1 MKNNEERWAIFWCD
15 LLREIIFDEIA
26 PGAVNQHLKEIA
38 RQEVVF
44 PDGRTGKPSLSTLKR
59 KLKKYRAGGFAALG
73 RKPRSD
79 RGNPRVMTPE
89 VIDRAIALKKEQPF
103 RSRVVINRFLNDGW
117 GVTLPRSTLYRHLK
131 QAGATRIKLGVSKK
145 KVRKRW
151 SREHTHDLWVGDFE
165 EGPYVIAQQEVI
177 PTYLS
182 AFIDCHSRYVV
193 AARYYLRQNLQVLID
208 TLVRGLSVHGAP
220 RALYL
225 DNAKVYHARG
235 LKRACYM
242 IQTRLIYR
250 PAGDPS
256 PGGIIERLFLTIQAR
271 FEKEVRSGDILTLDE
286 LNRALAAFLTMD
298 YHVEPHSEIG
308 QTPEARYQQGLGHIR
323 QIDIHDVL
331 AAFMEKAE
339 RRVNPDFS
347 DVRLNNRFYRVAPE
361 LRGDKVEVRYDPYNH
376 LDTVDIYD
384 LGGRYLGQGRQHN
397 RDSAPAVTIQSPAAK
412 PQNNYLDLLIRQHQQ
427 QLSDRTKG
435 IDYRNAT
442 TNRPWPFY
450 SFANTIARAMG
461 RKGELTAFSAD
472 ELELLKKT
480 YNQSAMIHKQ
490 MVEQAIAKAPSPSV
504 PNIIRELKEIIRKE
518 A

>member
-1 MKNNEERWAIFWCD
+1 MKQNEEKWAIFWCD
-15 LLREIIFDEIA
+15 LLREIIFDEIE
-26 PGAVNQHLKEIA
+26 PEAVHSHLKNIA
-38 RQEVVF
+38 QKEVVF

-59 KLKKYRAGGFAALG
+59 KLKKYRSGGFAAFG

-79 RGNPRVMTPE
+79 RGQPRAIMPE
-89 VIDRAIALKKEQPF
+89 VADRAVTLKKEQPS
-103 RSRVVINRFLNDGW
+103 RSHVTINRFLREGQ
-117 GVTLPRSTLYRHLK
+117 GVTLARSTMYRHLK
-131 QAGATRIKLGVSKK
+131 QSGATRIKLGVSGK

-165 EGPYVIAQQEVI
+165 EGPYVIEQQEVV

-193 AARYYLRQNLQVLID
+193 AARYYLRQNLPVLID

-235 LKRACYM
+235 LKRACYT

-256 PGGIIERLFLTIQAR
+256 PGGIIERLFLTIQNR
-271 FEKEVRSGDILTLDE
+271 FEKEVRAGDILTLAE
-286 LNRALAAFLTMD
+286 LNRALAAFLTVD

-308 QTPEARYQQGLGHIR
+308 QTPKTQYQKGLGHTR
-323 QIDIHDVL
+323 QVDLHDVL
-331 AAFMEKAE
+331 AAFMEKVQ

-347 DVRLNNRFYRVAPE
+347 DVRLNNVFYRVAPE
-361 LRGDKVEVRYDPYNH
+361 LRGDKVEVRYDPYGH

-384 LGGRYLGQGRQHN
+384 LHGRYLGQGKQHQ
-397 RDSAPAVTIQSPAAK
+397 REAAPAVTVQPPAAK
-412 PQNNYLDLLIRQHQQ
+412 PQNNYLELLIRQHQQ
-427 QLSDRTKG
+427 QLNDRTKG
-435 IDYRNAT
+435 IDYRNVTA
-442 TNRPWPFY
+442 NRPWPFY
-450 SFANTIARAMG
+450 ALANLIARAMG

-480 YNQSAMIHKQ
+480 YHQSTDIHKE
-490 MVEQAIAKAPSPSV
+490 MVEQAIARAPSPSV
-504 PNIIRELKEIIRKE
+504 PNIIRELKQIIQKE